1 MCVEDKGGEKR
12 GAIFSA
18 LLLHGCLYKCCV
30 HHYVKVSINQSPL
43 LFIVSLSNVRR
54 LLNKKTF
61 LYGEEG
67 RGREEKL
74 QLYSLDLKM
83 F

>member
-1 MCVEDKGGEKR
+1 MEDKGGEKR
-12 GAIFSA
+12 GTISA
-18 LLLHGCLYKCCV
+18 LPLHGYLYKCCV

-67 RGREEKL
+67 KGREEKM